1 MQSIRLCEPD
11 ALTRSGQLVFMA
23 RMEELTTLKT
33 VSLFGAMNETEL
45 TGLRALMKSNHFV
58 PGQMIIREGEPGD
71 YFHVIM
77 KGTVEY
83 ITSDANG
90 NELILDSAGAGAF
103 FGELSM
109 ITGEPRAI
117 RVRSK
122 DHVDTLALGRNDFY
136 EFLRT
141 NPDAA
146 IDVLKALGQRLYT
159 TDKLLR
165 QSVSKNVN
173 EVMEEKSTLGQK
185 IADAFA
191 SLMGSWTFIIV

>member
-1 MQSIRLCEPD
+1 MED
-11 ALTRSGQLVFMA
+11 VAALKAVP
-23 RMEELTTLKT
+23 
-33 VSLFGAMNETEL
+33 LFAGMSDKEVA
-45 TGLRALMKSNHFV
+45 GLRALMQANHFV

-109 ITGEPRAI
+109 ITGQPRAI

-122 DHVDTLALGRNDFY
+122 DQVDTLALGRNDFY
-136 EFLRT
+136 DFLRT

-146 IDVLKALGQRLYT
+146 IDVLKALGTRLYT

-165 QSVSKNVN
+165 QSVVRNVN
-173 EVMEEKSTLGQK
+173 EIMEDKQTFGQRVADS
-185 IADAFA
+185 IA
-191 SLMGSWTFIIV
+191 